1 MPYFPRGMH
10 RLACSPNLRVPPC
23 RAKCQPWPSR
33 PRSKPKHVLFAHSRS
48 IYSTETVFV
57 QIQVDAY
64 ILTRSVHV
72 PAGILAATL
81 LQTKPFS
88 SKARMYHGHNP
99 ADRSNTRP
107 AVLSARLMAL
117 TCAAASGPAGVNQSM
132 LSIRTAIV
140 SASGCIR
147 AKTSES
153 SSVCILRPS
162 KALHCE
168 SLACDLGAR

>member
-1 MPYFPRGMH
+1 MYLWLLRPSHLSFYVGRE
-10 RLACSPNLRVPPC
+10 PN
-23 RAKCQPWPSR
+23 PSFLSWATR
-33 PRSKPKHVLFAHSRS
+33 WRHVLYAHSRFTQ
-48 IYSTETVFV
+48 STETVFV

-64 ILTRSVHV
+64 IFTRSVHV

-88 SKARMYHGHNP
+88 SKARIYQGFNP

-107 AVLSARLMAL
+107 LVLSARLIAL
-117 TCAAASGPAGVNQSM
+117 TCAAASGPAGENQSI
-132 LSIRTAIV
+132 LSMTTAIV

-153 SSVCILRPS
+153 SSVCILSPS
-162 KALHCE
+162 KALRCE
-168 SLACDLGAR
+168 SLACDFGAK